1 MKKKLTVAIAL
12 ILLFAICSTLF
23 VGCDEIFKKNEKR
36 DATQIVA
43 TVTYNGQTEYVYKFE
58 LAASFNNYAYI
69 YVNYYGMTYE
79 ETANYLV
86 QSLAQ
91 QKLLVLYAKKKIA
104 EMKGLASTPSDIKE
118 LLSDSEINRAYEK
131 ANESFISSLKTIV
144 ENNITDDNYNNGTST
159 STEEKEEVEVTDPVY
174 VRFDSNGGSSVDKQK
189 IQKGQPAE
197 EPDDPTKSGYT
208 FYGWYEDK
216 TCDGVEFDF
225 STAINESKTLYA
237 KWVEYTDPRTE
248 RPEEE
253 EDEDADYDP
262 DKNGVEIAKD
272 FFHLSVDELYEEL
285 KDEDFVEDMQISEGE
300 NAESVLKEYISDG
313 VAELKKNMAK
323 TIFNDTDE
331 EGYNYYLTTQLE
343 SLLITRLERMIGES
357 VEVTEAEV
365 RAEFAAAVER
375 NKETFAGSDTSY
387 ESALT
392 SSLSSTYFH
401 PIDQQGYGFVIN
413 ILLKLDDDSLK
424 ILTDMN
430 TNNPTNDEA
439 TLIERNRLLSQIQV
453 KVSNPNYKASAVVE
467 DANGNEIELRDP
479 MTDPLN
485 PYNKV
490 GKTDSNPYD
499 SSKEVAGGNN
509 YNQIVSFEKDGDAYV
524 IKFNATQHEA
534 MAYLIDKVPA
544 FDTDGQIGII
554 HQIHNT
560 FDQVKAAV
568 ASGDLTKEQ
577 GVYWLREVAMTWCY
591 LVGDDSG
598 AVNSES
604 NNGGLGYLITPEG
617 KDSSYLED
625 FTSYARDLI
634 SQGTGATSVGEL
646 TDDMF
651 KGASIDGT
659 LVGNG
664 KAYVVADSF
673 IESDS
678 TSNPYAG
685 IFVLLNTLTVWDETL
700 YGSELSSDG
709 ILPYDYV
716 VSFAKDT
723 DDIKTVEDTIKD
735 TLLTAKKKDAYNLD
749 INTMGSQYTDCIS
762 YNDKVIKTLWEEYDD

>member
-12 ILLFAICSTLF
+12 ILLLAICSTLF
-23 VGCDEIFKKNEKR
+23 VGCDEIFKKNETR
-36 DATQIVA
+36 DATQVVA
-43 TVTYNGQTEYVYKFE
+43 TVTYDGQTEYVYKFE

-79 ETANYLV
+79 GAANYLV

-91 QKLLVLYAKKKIA
+91 QKLLVLYAKKKVA
-104 EMKGLASTPSDIKE
+104 QMKDLASTPSDIKD

-131 ANESFISSLKTIV
+131 TNESFISSLKTIV
-144 ENNITDDNYNNGTST
+144 KNNITDDNYNSGTTGSNDN
-159 STEEKEEVEVTDPVY
+159 KEDVEVTDPVY
-174 VRFDSNGGSSVDKQK
+174 VRFESNGGSDVEKQK
-189 IQKGQPAE
+189 IQKGQPAD
-197 EPDDPTKSGYT
+197 EPTDPTKSGYT
-208 FYGWYEDK
+208 FYGWYADK
-216 TCDGVEFDF
+216 TCEGAEFDF
-225 STAINESKTLYA
+225 STAINENTTLYA
-237 KWVEYTDPRTE
+237 KWVEHTDPRTE
-248 RPEEE
+248 RPEAE

-262 DKNGVEIAKD
+262 DKDGVEISKD
-272 FFHLSVDELYEEL
+272 FFQLSIDELYDEL
-285 KDEDFVEDMQISEGE
+285 KDEDFVEDMQVAEGE
-300 NAESVLKEYISDG
+300 NAESVLKEYINDG
-313 VAELKKNMAK
+313 KAELIKNMAK
-323 TIFNDTDE
+323 TIFNETAD
-331 EGYNYYLTTQLE
+331 EGYAYYLNTQLE

-357 VEVTEAEV
+357 IEVTDEEV
-365 RAEFAAAVER
+365 RAEFAAAVAR

-387 ESALT
+387 ESALK
-392 SSLSSTYFH
+392 SSLTSTYFH
-401 PIDQQGYGFVIN
+401 PQDQQGYGFVIN
-413 ILLKLDDDSLK
+413 ILLKLDDESLK

-439 TLIERNRLLSQIQV
+439 TLIKRNQLLSQIQV
-453 KVSNPNYKASAVVE
+453 KVSNPNYKANATVE
-467 DANGNEIELRDP
+467 DAEGKEIELRDP

-490 GKTDSNPYD
+490 GKTDENPYD
-499 SSKEVAGGNN
+499 SSKEAAGGNN
-509 YNQIVSFEKDGDAYV
+509 YNQIVSFEKDGEEYV
-524 IKFNATQHEA
+524 VKFNATQHEA
-534 MAYLIDKVPA
+534 MAYLIEKVPA
-544 FDTDGQIGII
+544 FDTDDQVGII

-560 FDQVKAAV
+560 FNQVKAAV
-568 ASGDLTKEQ
+568 ESGDLTKEQ
-577 GVYWLREVAMTWCY
+577 GVYWLREVATTWCY

-625 FTSYARDLI
+625 VTSYARDLI
-634 SQGTGATSVGEL
+634 KQGTGATSVGEL

-651 KGASIDGT
+651 KGAGVDGT

-678 TSNPYAG
+678 TTNPYTG

-700 YGSELSSDG
+700 FGSELPADG
-709 ILPYDYV
+709 ALPYDYV
-716 VSFAKDT
+716 LTFAKDV
-723 DDIKTVEDTIKD
+723 DDVKTVEDIIRD

-749 INTMGSQYTDCIS
+749 VNTMGTQNKDCIS